1 MNLRPATNADGE
13 SARTLVFA
21 VLREHGLEPDPEGTD
36 ADFADLEGFYRARGG
51 AFDVLVDEAGTIF
64 GTVGLL
70 PVDETTVE
78 LRKMY
83 LAPNARGRGLG
94 RRLLDHALARARALG
109 FRRVILETHTVLKAA
124 TALYRS
130 YGFTPYTACHVSRRC
145 NATLALDLR

>member
-1 MNLRPATNADGE
+1 MNLRPATNADGVA
-13 SARTLVFA
+13 ARALVFA
-21 VLREHGLEPDPEGTD
+21 ALREHGLEPDPEGTD
-36 ADFADLEGFYRARGG
+36 SDFADLEGVYLARGG
-51 AFDVLVDEAGTIF
+51 AFDVLADDAGTIV

-83 LAPNARGRGLG
+83 LAPDARGRGLG

-109 FRRVILETHTVLKAA
+109 FRRVTLETHTVLKTA

-130 YGFTPYTACHVSRRC
+130 YGFTPYTAGHVSKRC
-145 NATLALDLR
+145 NATLALDLS